1 MMTIK
6 SFLWMLAALLF
17 FSWKLMGCQKKGKD
31 RPKKGTLTDPTS
43 GVKAPLPQGTP
54 AAAASAPTPTA
65 SGGTPVAVA
74 APTTPAVP
82 ANQTPAA
89 PVQAPTAAATAAVPT
104 QNAIEDEQQYEDVT
118 IDDKAAGAN

>member
-82 ANQTPAA
+82 ANQTLQRQFKLRLLLLPLRFLRK
-89 PVQAPTAAATAAVPT
+89 TRLRTS
-104 QNAIEDEQQYEDVT
+104 NSMRM
-118 IDDKAAGAN
+118 